1 MLTYPVAEIETDGRA
16 AYRPFRAVV
25 VRIETLSP
33 SFRRVT
39 FRHDE
44 LVHLAPHGR
53 DQRIKIVF
61 PLDGV
66 GISDLGLDDPL
77 SLLEGG
83 WHSRWRQLPDSR
95 RNPLRT
101 YTVRTVRP
109 VSGEL
114 DVDFVVHGDG
124 GPAARWL
131 ASVAVGDE
139 VVIVGPDVRSIHS
152 TIGMDWHPG
161 SATEV
166 LLVGDETAAPAIC
179 GILESLSAGMR
190 AHAIIEVPRADDAL
204 VIDTV
209 AEMDVTWLA
218 RSDGDGL
225 PAAVRRW
232 ADAHRPAW
240 TPALA
245 AIPQVVEDIDVD
257 RELLWDSPADTTG
270 DFYAWLAGES
280 ATIKALRRFLVSEL
294 GIDRRRVAFMGYWRL
309 GKAEA
314 QG

>member
-1 MLTYPVAEIETDGRA
+1 MLTYPVPGIETDERA

-25 VRIETLSP
+25 ARIETLSP

-61 PLDGV
+61 PLAGL
-66 GISDLGLDDPL
+66 GMSDLGLDDPR
-77 SLLEGG
+77 SLVEGG
-83 WHSRWRQLPDSR
+83 WHSRWRQLPDDR
-95 RNPLRT
+95 RNPFRT
-101 YTVRTVRP
+101 YTVRRARP
-109 VSGEL
+109 ASGEL
-114 DVDFVVHGDG
+114 DVDFVAHGDG

-131 ASVAVGDE
+131 ASAAVGDE

-179 GILESLSAGMR
+179 GILESLPAGMR
-190 AHAIIEVPRADDAL
+190 ARAIIEVPGADDAL

-209 AEMDVTWLA
+209 AEVDVTWLD
-218 RSDGDGL
+218 RSEGGGL
-225 PAAVRRW
+225 SAAVSRW
-232 ADAHRPAW
+232 ADAHRRAW

-245 AIPQVVEDIDVD
+245 ATPQVVEDIDID
-257 RELLWDSPADTTG
+257 RELLWDSPTDATG

-314 QG
+314 QR